1 MNDCLYTLNL
11 PGPPAMYQRWTEG
24 SFFHMNFGDF
34 NASCW
39 GTQGCPTWVLM
50 CRCSGGDWR
59 CHLALLP
66 RRETVTSRPKGN
78 TGMSWLQPDAK
89 KHKCWGLG
97 TSWLGSAFQGNLVLS
112 PPSELRFRGQ
122 IWNSDQSTGQPDQTF
137 LELAFLF
144 LLFTGYE
151 TMLKILQSFYK
162 VFGISVFL
170 QKSTLCHWI
179 QVKVE
184 LEEENSDEI
193 QTVFPTMHFVQKI

>member
-1 MNDCLYTLNL
+1 MQNEANARKLRNNYDMTERTHVLRRPSWIFENRDIRKNLRLRNDCLYTLNL
-11 PGPPAMYQRWTEG
+11 PDPPAMYQRWTEG
-24 SFFHMNFGDF
+24 SFFIWILEISTLVRVGGW
-34 NASCW
+34 W

-112 PPSELRFRGQ
+112 PPELRF
-122 IWNSDQSTGQPDQTF
+122 
-137 LELAFLF
+137 
-144 LLFTGYE
+144 
-151 TMLKILQSFYK
+151 K
-162 VFGISVFL
+162 
-170 QKSTLCHWI
+170 
-179 QVKVE
+179 
-184 LEEENSDEI
+184 
-193 QTVFPTMHFVQKI
+193 